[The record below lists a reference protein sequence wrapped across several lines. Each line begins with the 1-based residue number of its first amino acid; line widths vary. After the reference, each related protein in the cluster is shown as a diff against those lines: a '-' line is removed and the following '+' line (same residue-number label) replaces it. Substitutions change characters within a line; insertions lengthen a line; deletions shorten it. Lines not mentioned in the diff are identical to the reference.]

1 MIKMRKAEYKQI
13 EKTEEY
19 AVNIPAEYDKEGN
32 VIAEEH
38 IEIRTRTVPILE
50 MVYRDMTEEE
60 VAELDKAESDYWK
73 SINYEEAVDNEI
85 RKKYSASAEFAIL
98 RQKEEKPNE
107 YASYYAYCEEC
118 KAFVRRMLDKNTTA

>member
-1 MIKMRKAEYKQI
+1 MRKAEYKQI

-19 AVNIPAEYDKEGN
+19 TVIIPAEYDEEGN

-38 IEIRTRTVPILE
+38 TEIHTRTVPIVE

-60 VAELDKAESDYWK
+60 AAELDKAESDYWK

-118 KAFVRRMLDKNTTA
+118 KAFVRRMLDKNSTA